1 MNMTTVDTSIASPSL
16 SLASTEES
24 ISDGAEVAASAATP
38 ASASVA
44 LNIASLESM
53 VSGVQSELATSN
65 LEAGGVLEKVLT
77 AVATVVGVLVSLVS
91 SLVGKAKAMSDAVP
105 ERASV
110 STTAASS
117 GSSST
122 ASVPTASTA
131 SSTAQSAQAAS
142 SGAVGSSA
150 PSASAAQP
158 RSFFQV
164 MQNDKGM
171 VTVRSL
177 DGYIVR
183 AEGKDEAWTITG
195 PDGKTT
201 RIWGDPHVTES
212 DGNRWDFKER
222 GTFVFGNNKATI
234 EVVPDKKGETLS
246 SRLTLYS
253 GDQRVTI
260 SGIDGNKPTITA
272 VSQDGKQHDDAL
284 ADGVVYQRKINQTGE
299 AWTTKV
305 GTKVSTM
312 GGK

>member
-1 MNMTTVDTSIASPSL
+1 MTSVDTSIASPSL
-16 SLASTEES
+16 PLASTDES
-24 ISDGAEVAASAATP
+24 ISDGSDVVGPVATSAP
-38 ASASVA
+38 DSVA
-44 LNIASLESM
+44 LNMASLESM
-53 VSGVQSELATSN
+53 VSGVQSQLATSN
-65 LEAGGVLEKVLT
+65 PDAGGALEKVLT
-77 AVATVVGVLVSLVS
+77 AVTTIVGVLVSLIS
-91 SLVGKAKAMSDAVP
+91 SLVGKAKTTSDAASEGASTSTNTSLSGASSTKSAPAASTSSATAPSAKTSVSTATA
-105 ERASV
+105 ASV
-110 STTAASS
+110 S
-117 GSSST
+117 
-122 ASVPTASTA
+122 
-131 SSTAQSAQAAS
+131 
-142 SGAVGSSA
+142 SGAA
-150 PSASAAQP
+150 TLP

-164 MQNDKGM
+164 MQNDRGM

-183 AEGKDEAWTITG
+183 AEGKDEAWSITG

-222 GTFVFGNNKATI
+222 GTFMFGNNKATI

-260 SGIDGNKPTITA
+260 SGIDGNKPVITA

>member
-1 MNMTTVDTSIASPSL
+1 MSL
-16 SLASTEES
+16 
-24 ISDGAEVAASAATP
+24 I
-38 ASASVA
+38 
-44 LNIASLESM
+44 
-53 VSGVQSELATSN
+53 
-65 LEAGGVLEKVLT
+65 
-77 AVATVVGVLVSLVS
+77 S
-91 SLVGKAKAMSDAVP
+91 SLVGKAKTTSDAASEGASTSTKASLSGTSSTTSAP
-105 ERASV
+105 ATSASSSTAPSAQASV
-110 STTAASS
+110 STSTAAS
-117 GSSST
+117 
-122 ASVPTASTA
+122 V
-131 SSTAQSAQAAS
+131 S
-142 SGAVGSSA
+142 SGAA
-150 PSASAAQP
+150 TPP

-183 AEGKDEAWTITG
+183 AEGKDEAWSITG

-260 SGIDGNKPTITA
+260 SGIDGNKPVITA

>member
-1 MNMTTVDTSIASPSL
+1 MTSVDTSIASPSL
-16 SLASTEES
+16 PLASPDES
-24 ISDGAEVAASAATP
+24 ISEGTDVVGSAAT
-38 ASASVA
+38 SAPDSVA
-44 LNIASLESM
+44 LNMASLESM
-53 VSGVQSELATSN
+53 VSGVQSQLGTAN
-65 LEAGGVLEKVLT
+65 PDGGVLEKVLT
-77 AVATVVGVLVSLVS
+77 AVTTIVGVLVSLIS
-91 SLVGKAKAMSDAVP
+91 SLVGKVKTTSDAASEGASTSTKASLSGTSSTTSAP
-105 ERASV
+105 ATSASSSTAPSAQASV
-110 STTAASS
+110 STATAAS
-117 GSSST
+117 
-122 ASVPTASTA
+122 V
-131 SSTAQSAQAAS
+131 S
-142 SGAVGSSA
+142 SGAA
-150 PSASAAQP
+150 TPP

-164 MQNDKGM
+164 IQNDKGM

-183 AEGKDEAWTITG
+183 AEGKEEAWSITG

-260 SGIDGNKPTITA
+260 SGIDGNKPVITA

>member
-1 MNMTTVDTSIASPSL
+1 MTSVDTSIAAPGITL
-16 SLASTEES
+16 DQTDVS
-24 ISDGAEVAASAATP
+24 ISEGTDVDAAQATVAP
-38 ASASVA
+38 DSVA
-44 LNIASLESM
+44 QNMASLESM
-53 VSGVQSELATSN
+53 VLGAQAQLSPSN
-65 LEAGGVLEKVLT
+65 LETGGVLERVLT
-77 AVATVVGVLVSLVS
+77 AVTTIVGALVSLIT
-91 SLVGKAKAMSDAVP
+91 SLVGKANATSNATSDL
-105 ERASV
+105 
-110 STTAASS
+110 
-117 GSSST
+117 
-122 ASVPTASTA
+122 
-131 SSTAQSAQAAS
+131 
-142 SGAVGSSA
+142 
-150 PSASAAQP
+150 PSASAKASSSASTSTSNAPAASGGSSTISLAQP
-158 RSFFQV
+158 AASVAAASNAVSDSAASSRSLFQV
-164 MQNDKGM
+164 IQNDKGM

-183 AEGKDEAWTITG
+183 AEGRDEAWSITG

-212 DGNRWDFKER
+212 DGNRWDFKDR

-234 EVVPDKKGETLS
+234 EVVPDKKGEALS

-260 SGIDGNKPTITA
+260 SGIDGNKPIITA

-299 AWTTKV
+299 AWTTRV

>member
-1 MNMTTVDTSIASPSL
+1 MTSVDTSIASPAQA
-16 SLASTEES
+16 LASTDES
-24 ISDGAEVAASAATP
+24 ISDGAQVAASAVTSTP
-38 ASASVA
+38 DSVA

-53 VSGVQSELATSN
+53 VSGVQSELAASN
-65 LEAGGVLEKVLT
+65 LDTGGVLEKVLT
-77 AVATVVGVLVSLVS
+77 AVTTVVGVLVSLIS
-91 SLVGKAKAMSDAVP
+91 SLVGKAKATSDAVP
-105 ERASV
+105 ERTSAS
-110 STTAASS
+110 AGAGSS
-117 GSSST
+117 GNSPT
-122 ASVPTASTA
+122 VSVPTGSPT
-131 SSTAQSAQAAS
+131 SSKAQSAQPAAS
-142 SGAVGSSA
+142 GATTSSA
-150 PSASAAQP
+150 PFGATTPQ

-164 MQNDKGM
+164 IQNDKGM

-183 AEGKDEAWTITG
+183 AEGKDEAWSITG

-212 DGNRWDFKER
+212 DGNRWDFKDR

-234 EVVPDKKGETLS
+234 EVVPDNKGETLS

-260 SGIDGNKPTITA
+260 SGIDGNKPIITA

-299 AWTTKV
+299 AWTTRV